1 VAEGSLGCACE
12 GHDPCRQRGQG
23 GAERAHRDDGGA
35 PPVRPA
41 MRWIWVASSAS
52 ARRIA
57 GRMVAKCRASIDVLA
72 PSGTQEKD
80 ALLCVTLAL

>member
-1 VAEGSLGCACE
+1 
-12 GHDPCRQRGQG
+12 
-23 GAERAHRDDGGA
+23 
-35 PPVRPA
+35 